1 MTHAKQVR
9 NENMDFQAIYQAIGH
24 VIPVAWLE
32 PTFMKRALVAVLIIS
47 PLCAVM
53 GVLMVNFR
61 MSFFSDAISHSAFT
75 GIALGVLFN
84 YNPYVSMVIFG
95 VLVGAGITKV
105 KQVTEL
111 SLDAIIGV
119 FFSAAVALGI
129 AIVSAKKG
137 LTRNL
142 NSFLYGDILAISD
155 SDILWFLG
163 FLILIVLFLL
173 YSFNKLMLIG
183 INDRIAK
190 VKGIDILSYDY
201 IFAIMLALTITFSI
215 RAIGILLVTAMLIVP
230 ASAGRNLARS
240 VFGMFWYSI
249 IISLISGVSGL
260 ATSYYLD
267 SATGATIILFA
278 VVCFI
283 LTQVARFIRN
293 KRIVQSE

>member
-1 MTHAKQVR
+1 
-9 NENMDFQAIYQAIGH
+9 MDFQAIYQVIGQ

-84 YNPYVSMVIFG
+84 FNPYISMVIFG
-95 VLVGAGITKV
+95 ALVGVGITRV
-105 KQVTEL
+105 KRGTEL
-111 SLDAIIGV
+111 SVDAIIGV

-155 SDILWFLG
+155 SEILWFLG
-163 FLILIVLFLL
+163 FLVLIVLFLL

-190 VKGIDILSYDY
+190 VKGIDIISYDY
-201 IFAIMLALTITFSI
+201 IFAILLALTITFSI
-215 RAIGILLVTAMLIVP
+215 KAIGILLVTAMLIVP

-240 VFGMFWYSI
+240 AIGMFWYSV
-249 IISLISGVSGL
+249 IISLLSGVSGL

-283 LTQVARFIRN
+283 LTQVVRFIRD
-293 KRIVQSE
+293 KLTVRIKDAG